1 MAKSVLNM
9 NEETK
14 GSELIV
20 LDRDSLITINK
31 LVDSIDQQI
40 GCLKALM
47 KSTTQELLNGKEILV
62 DTKII
67 QPGDRYHD
75 ERGKDMWDFLENR
88 LKLNKGTSNE

>member
-40 GCLKALM
+40 ECLKALM
-47 KSTTQELLNGKEILV
+47 KSTGIPYYTWDNENTVKAYAEQLKAIK
-62 DTKII
+62 T
-67 QPGDRYHD
+67 D
-75 ERGKDMWDFLENR
+75 E
-88 LKLNKGTSNE
+88 

>member
-40 GCLKALM
+40 DCLKALM
-47 KSTTQELLNGKEILV
+47 KSTGIPYYTWDNENTVQSLCRTVEGDQNRRINRRIPPHLNPLG
-62 DTKII
+62 
-67 QPGDRYHD
+67 
-75 ERGKDMWDFLENR
+75 
-88 LKLNKGTSNE
+88 